1 MEGWGVNLSLLSS
14 SMASFL
20 KFVLHAGAVI
30 RQLKYLALV
39 KVFSCTAVQADVAE
53 GTNVRNSYAATLLA
67 SLLPSFILYTT
78 FIIQLL
84 ISSFLPWGGVAGR
97 EKDC

>member
-1 MEGWGVNLSLLSS
+1 MEGWSVNLSLLSS

-30 RQLKYLALV
+30 RRLKYLALV
-39 KVFSCTAVQADVAE
+39 KVFSCTVVQTDVAE
-53 GTNVRNSYAATLLA
+53 GTNVRNSYAASLLT

-78 FIIQLL
+78 SIIQLL
-84 ISSFLPWGGVAGR
+84 ISSFLLWGGVGGR